1 MPVLHYL
8 CECGLSVRRITYIC
22 DSMEEMGLLRFFDM
36 RFNDGFRNEKH
47 CVFGKVI
54 DGLLVLRKIENVP
67 VGANHRPK
75 ISVSITNCGQ
85 L

>member
-1 MPVLHYL
+1 M
-8 CECGLSVRRITYIC
+8 
-22 DSMEEMGLLRFFDM
+22 
-36 RFNDGFRNEKH
+36 
-47 CVFGKVI
+47 FGKVI

-75 ISVSITNCGQ
+75 INVSISNCGQ